1 MIVKVCGMRD
11 AENIREVE
19 ALGIDLIG
27 FIFWSKSSR
36 YVSEKPDYL
45 PTKCKRVG
53 VFVDE
58 DIEVVK
64 KMAQDYA
71 LDYIQLHGKES
82 PDYLRGLRSVCGNS
96 ITTFKAF
103 NIATAKDFEQTAPYE
118 NLANYFLFDTKGKSV
133 GGNGT
138 KFDWT
143 VLAAYNGTTPF
154 ILSGGI
160 GPDDAER
167 VRAFHHPK
175 CIGIDLNSRFELSPG
190 LKDITALQTFFNEL
204 NSSINSKIVNSQIV
218 K

>member
-1 MIVKVCGMRD
+1 MRD

-36 YVSEKPDYL
+36 YVSEKPAYL
-45 PTKCKRVG
+45 PSKCKRVG

-58 DIEVVK
+58 DIETVK
-64 KMAQDYA
+64 RIAEEYS

-82 PDYLRGLRSVCGNS
+82 PDYLRGLRSACGNS
-96 ITTFKAF
+96 ITTIKAF
-103 NIATAKDFEQTAPYE
+103 NIATAEDFEQTTPYE
-118 NLANYFLFDTKGKSV
+118 GLADYFLFDTKGKSV

-138 KFDWT
+138 KFDWA

-167 VRAFHHPK
+167 VHAFHHPK
-175 CIGIDLNSRFELSPG
+175 CIGIDLNSRFELAPG

-204 NSSINSKIVNSQIV
+204 NSSINSKIVNSKIV